1 MNTISYDLTCETDYF
16 VSRLIDG
23 VLVFNIKGNMMI
35 HQTSIKAKE
44 TILAF
49 LKQAEKDGRVRVI
62 VMMPLPRKA
71 RREEYLD
78 FFSMVASN
86 RLPENSVMRLFRA
99 IDQVILHVI
108 SSDKFYISAN
118 CGQVLPMFIGAS
130 LAFDYRIL
138 GDNTAIQNPSL
149 ELGLAPKGG
158 APFFLS
164 HTIGRGK
171 VYNLLL
177 AQKDIN
183 AEEARYMGLA
193 DRLVPMET
201 FEKAVIEIAAK
212 FAAMPLSSLRLVK
225 RLGNFSISGLEA
237 YLEYENQQLMQAL
250 HQARSQQTGNGSGK
264 QPA

>member
-1 MNTISYDLTCETDYF
+1 M
-16 VSRLIDG
+16 
-23 VLVFNIKGNMMI
+23 
-35 HQTSIKAKE
+35 
-44 TILAF
+44 
-49 LKQAEKDGRVRVI
+49 
-62 VMMPLPRKA
+62 
-71 RREEYLD
+71 D
-78 FFSMVASN
+78 FFSMIASN

-158 APFFLS
+158 TPFFLS

-171 VYNLLL
+171 VYDLLL

-183 AEEARYMGLA
+183 AEEARNMGLA

-201 FEKAVIEIAAK
+201 FEEAVIEIAAK

-225 RLGNFSISGLEA
+225 RLINCSLSGLET
-237 YLEYENQQLMQAL
+237 YLEYENQQLMQAM
-250 HQARSQQTGNGSGK
+250 HQARIQHSDDKTRRQS
-264 QPA
+264 A

>member
-1 MNTISYDLTCETDYF
+1 MENIPSDLTCETDYF

-44 TILAF
+44 TVLSY
-49 LKQAEKDGRVRVI
+49 LKQAEEDDRVRVM
-62 VMMPLPRKA
+62 VVMPLPRKP

-86 RLPENSVMRLFRA
+86 RLSETSVMRLFRA

-108 SSDKFYISAN
+108 SSDKFFISAN

-138 GDNTAIQNPSL
+138 GGNTAIQNPSL

-158 APFFLS
+158 TPFFLRNG
-164 HTIGRGK
+164 IGRGK
-171 VYNLLL
+171 IYDLLL
-177 AQKDIN
+177 AQQDIT
-183 AEEARYMGLA
+183 AEEARHMGLA

-201 FEKAVIEIAAK
+201 FEEDVIKIASQ

-225 RLGNFSISGLEA
+225 RLVNFPMSGLEA
-237 YLEYENQQLMQAL
+237 YLEYENQELLKAMHRTRMAE
-250 HQARSQQTGNGSGK
+250 HETI
-264 QPA
+264 

>member
-1 MNTISYDLTCETDYF
+1 MKNISSDLTCETDYF
-16 VSRLIDG
+16 ISRLKDG

-44 TILAF
+44 TVLSF
-49 LKQAEKDGRVRVI
+49 LEQAEKDDRVRV
-62 VMMPLPRKA
+62 VVVMPLPRKP

-86 RLPENSVMRLFRA
+86 RLSEISVMRLFRA
-99 IDQVILHVI
+99 IDQVILQVM
-108 SSDKFYISAN
+108 SSDKFFMSAN
-118 CGQVLPMFIGAS
+118 CGQILPMFIGAS

-158 APFFLS
+158 ASFFLG

-171 VYNLLL
+171 VYDLLL
-177 AQKDIN
+177 AQQDITA
-183 AEEARYMGLA
+183 AEALKMGLA

-201 FEKAVIEIAAK
+201 FEEDVFEIAAR
-212 FAAMPLSSLRLVK
+212 FAALPPSSLQLVK
-225 RLGNFSISGLEA
+225 RLVNFSVAGLEA
-237 YLEYENQQLMQAL
+237 YLEYENQELLKAM
-250 HQARSQQTGNGSGK
+250 HQAHGR
-264 QPA
+264 